1 MLVARHWLLTL
12 EVNRSRVFGEPF
24 LAGHAGGLRAAPY
37 QADLV
42 IRVRVV
48 RRRVH

>member
-24 LAGHAGGLRAAPY
+24 LGHAGGLRAAPY